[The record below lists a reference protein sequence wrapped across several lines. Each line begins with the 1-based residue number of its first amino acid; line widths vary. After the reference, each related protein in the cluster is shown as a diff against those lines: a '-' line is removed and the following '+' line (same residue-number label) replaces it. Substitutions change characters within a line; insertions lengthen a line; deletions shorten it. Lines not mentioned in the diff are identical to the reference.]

1 MIGDGR
7 FGHPVSYQL
16 DVFFHAYSCLS
27 PCKPSKDMLLNN
39 REANEHQPVS
49 LKCETGWR
57 RIVG

>member
-1 MIGDGR
+1 MMMMLALGIR
-7 FGHPVSYQL
+7 FYQPDAL
-16 DVFFHAYSCLS
+16 FLACSCLS

-39 REANEHQPVS
+39 REANEYQPVS